1 MTPGGRVPYRLP
13 DMDRPILTPSEET
26 LHSLRALRVVRQFRP
41 EPVSDRDLDRILEVA
56 RWTGS
61 SKNRQSWVFVV
72 IRDRARLD
80 SLAECGSFTTPIR
93 RSSLVIA
100 PVGLPDVYEWD
111 LGRVSQNI
119 MLAAA
124 ALGVGSCPVTL
135 HRAEAGR
142 AALGLPEDHVC
153 NVVIALGYPDE
164 MAEQAARNNN
174 PLSGR
179 KAMSDLVRF
188 ERF

>member
-1 MTPGGRVPYRLP
+1 
-13 DMDRPILTPSEET
+13 MDKHILTPSEDT
-26 LHSLRALRVVRQFRP
+26 LRSLRRLRVVRNFRP
-41 EPVSDRDLDRILEVA
+41 EPVTERDLDRILEVA

-61 SKNRQSWVFVV
+61 SKNRQSWIFVV
-72 IRDRARLD
+72 IRDRTQLD
-80 SLAECGSFTTPIR
+80 LLAECGSFTTPIR
-93 RSSLVIA
+93 GSSLVIA

-124 ALGVGSCPVTL
+124 AVGVGSCPVTL
-135 HRAEAGR
+135 HRTEAGR
-142 AALGLPEDHVC
+142 AVLGLPADHLC
-153 NVVIALGYPDE
+153 NVAIALGYPDE
-164 MAEQAARNNN
+164 RAELAARSGN

-179 KAMSDLVRF
+179 RALSDLVRF

>member
-1 MTPGGRVPYRLP
+1 MEK
-13 DMDRPILTPSEET
+13 PILTPSEET
-26 LHSLRALRVVRQFRP
+26 LRSLRGLRVVRHFRP
-41 EPVSDRDLDRILEVA
+41 EPVADRDLDRVLEVA

-72 IRDRARLD
+72 IRDRTRLD

-142 AALGLPEDHVC
+142 AVLGLPEDHMC

-164 MAEQAARNNN
+164 TAEQAARSGN

-179 KAMSDLVRF
+179 KALSDLVRF

>member
-1 MTPGGRVPYRLP
+1 MEKPV
-13 DMDRPILTPSEET
+13 LTPSEET
-26 LHSLRALRVVRQFRP
+26 LRSLRQLRVVRNFLP
-41 EPVSDRDLDRILEVA
+41 EPVTDRDLDRILEAA

-72 IRDRARLD
+72 IRDRTQLD
-80 SLAECGSFTTPIR
+80 SLAECGSYTTPIK

-119 MLAAA
+119 MLAGA

-135 HRAEAGR
+135 HRTEEGR
-142 AALGLPEDHVC
+142 AVLGVPADHLC
-153 NVVIALGYPDE
+153 NVVIALGYPDAA
-164 MAEQAARNNN
+164 AERAARSAS

-179 KAMSDLVRF
+179 RPLSDVVRL

>member
-1 MTPGGRVPYRLP
+1 MENHILP
-13 DMDRPILTPSEET
+13 PSEET
-26 LHSLRALRVVRQFRP
+26 LRSLRRLRVVRNFQP
-41 EPVSDRDLDRILEVA
+41 EPVADRDLDRILEVA

-72 IRDRARLD
+72 IRDRTQLD
-80 SLAECGSFTTPIR
+80 LLAECGSFTTPIR
-93 RSSLVIA
+93 GSALVIA

-124 ALGVGSCPVTL
+124 AVGVGSCPVTL
-135 HRAEAGR
+135 HRTEAGR
-142 AALGLPEDHVC
+142 AVLGLPDDHLC
-153 NVVIALGYPDE
+153 KVVIALGYPDGI
-164 MAEQAARNNN
+164 AEQAARSTN

-179 KAMSDLVRF
+179 RALSDLVRF

>member
-1 MTPGGRVPYRLP
+1 
-13 DMDRPILTPSEET
+13 MDKPILIRSEET
-26 LHSLRALRVVRQFRP
+26 LRSLRGLRVVRHFRP
-41 EPVSDRDLDRILEVA
+41 EPVTERDLDRILEVA

-72 IRDRARLD
+72 IRDRARLEA
-80 SLAECGSFTTPIR
+80 LAECGSFTTPIR

-124 ALGVGSCPVTL
+124 AVGIGTCPVTL
-135 HRAEAGR
+135 HRTEAGR
-142 AALGLPEDHVC
+142 AVLGLPEDHVC

-164 MAEQAARNNN
+164 SAEQAARSSN

-179 KAMSDLVRF
+179 KVLSDLVRF

>member
-1 MTPGGRVPYRLP
+1 MGQNLLP
-13 DMDRPILTPSEET
+13 PSEET
-26 LHSLRALRVVRQFRP
+26 LRSLRRLRVVRHFRP
-41 EPVSDRDLDRILEVA
+41 EPVADRDLDRILEVA

-80 SLAECGSFTTPIR
+80 LLAECGSFTTPIR

-135 HRAEAGR
+135 HRTEQGR
-142 AALGLPEDHVC
+142 GVLGLPPDHVC
-153 NVVIALGYPDE
+153 NVVIALGYPDDP
-164 MAEQAARNNN
+164 AESAARAEN

-179 KAMSDLVRF
+179 RSLSDLVRF

>member
-1 MTPGGRVPYRLP
+1 MEKP
-13 DMDRPILTPSEET
+13 MLTPSEET
-26 LHSLRALRVVRQFRP
+26 LRSLRSLRVVRHFRP
-41 EPVSDRDLDRILEVA
+41 EPVSDHDLDRILEVA

-72 IRDRARLD
+72 IRDRTRLD
-80 SLAECGSFTTPIR
+80 SLAECGSFTTPIK

-100 PVGLPDVYEWD
+100 PVGLPEVYEWD

-135 HRAEAGR
+135 HRTEEGR
-142 AALGLPEDHVC
+142 AVLGLPDDHVC
-153 NVVIALGYPDE
+153 SVVIALGYPDE
-164 MAEQAARNNN
+164 TAEQAARNNN

-179 KAMSDLVRF
+179 KVLSELVRF
-188 ERF
+188 EGF